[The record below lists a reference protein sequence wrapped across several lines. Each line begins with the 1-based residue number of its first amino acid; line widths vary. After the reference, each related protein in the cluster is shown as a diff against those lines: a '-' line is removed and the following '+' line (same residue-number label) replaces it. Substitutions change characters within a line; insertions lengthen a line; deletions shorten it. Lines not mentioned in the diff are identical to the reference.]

1 MLLKTLKLKNFRN
14 YENESFSYGA
24 GINIIV
30 GSNAQG
36 KTNSAEAAFLLAT
49 GFSPRVKKDKQVIRY
64 GEKEAEISAC
74 AASKYGDLAS
84 TIKYFSDGKKKI
96 FINGAET
103 KKVGELLG
111 NINAVFFNPGEL
123 KLVQESPEDR
133 RRFMD
138 VALSQLEKRY
148 FYSLSKYKKIILQ
161 RNNLLKDGDKNMV
174 LDTLPVWDE
183 QLADYAVDIIEG
195 RNEFLKRLA
204 PLAKTA
210 HAYITDEK
218 EELQVF
224 SDEKFCGSR
233 EEIKSNFLSALNSS
247 VERDIILGFTT
258 VGPHRDDIK
267 MTLGGVDVKSY
278 CSQGQQRTA
287 ALALKLAE
295 LEIFKEKFG
304 EYPVLILDDAMSE
317 LDRFRQKK
325 LLAYICNVQTI
336 ITCTHVDD
344 SVFAGA
350 RYRLF
355 EVNDGKIISQSDK

>member
-14 YENESFSYGA
+14 YENEIFSYGT
-24 GINIIV
+24 GINIVV
-30 GSNAQG
+30 GDNAQG

-64 GEKEAEISAC
+64 GESEAEISAC
-74 AASKYGDLAS
+74 ASSVYGDLTS
-84 TIKYFSDGKKKI
+84 SITFSSDGKKKI
-96 FINGAET
+96 AVNGTET
-103 KKVGELLG
+103 KKIGELLG

-161 RNNLLKDGDKNMV
+161 RNNLLKDGDKSMV

-183 QLADYAVDIIEG
+183 QLAEYAVDIIEA
-195 RNEFLKRLA
+195 RNDFLKRLA
-204 PLAKTA
+204 PLAKAA
-210 HAYITDEK
+210 HAFITEEK
-218 EELQVF
+218 EELCVS
-224 SDEKFCGSR
+224 SDEKFGAER
-233 EEIKSNFLSALNSS
+233 KEIKENFLSALGNA
-247 VERDIILGFTT
+247 VERDLILGYTT

-267 MTLGGVDVKSY
+267 LTLAGVDVKSY

-317 LDRFRQKK
+317 LDRFRQKR
-325 LLAYICNVQTI
+325 LLKYVENVQTI
-336 ITCTHVDD
+336 ITCTHVEE
-344 SVFAGA
+344 SVFDNA
-350 RYRLF
+350 RYRIF
-355 EVNDGKIISQSDK
+355 EVSGGKIIFQNDK